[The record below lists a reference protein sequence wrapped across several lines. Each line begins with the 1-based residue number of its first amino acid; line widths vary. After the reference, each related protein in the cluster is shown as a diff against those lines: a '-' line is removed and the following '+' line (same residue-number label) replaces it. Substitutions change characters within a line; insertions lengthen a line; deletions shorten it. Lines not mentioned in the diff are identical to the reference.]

1 MTIASHHPTP
11 AEALYAAT
19 LCTVHTL
26 AAHDAHRAVQAAV
39 AVAQLL
45 TPRVC
50 PAHNDNVLFSTGTC
64 MADRRRVV
72 RIRCGPTLVVLRRTP
87 RGRWDWS
94 ADTQSV
100 REECPGGPLPES
112 LDAVLSRVRTSLR
125 RTQLPASIASWKR
138 LEAGVTTLRQV
149 VLHLG
154 AT

>member
-1 MTIASHHPTP
+1 MTIVSAHPPP

-19 LCTVHTL
+19 LCTVRTL
-26 AAHDAHRAVQAAV
+26 AARDSHRAVQGAV

-45 TPRVC
+45 TPRAC
-50 PAHNDNVLFSTGTC
+50 PAYNDNVLFSTGTC

-87 RGRWDWS
+87 RGGWDWS

-100 REECPGGPLPES
+100 REECPGGPLPEA
-112 LDAVLSRVRTSLR
+112 LNAVLRRVRISLR
-125 RTQLPASIASWKR
+125 RTQLPTAIASWKR